1 LPKEEMVSGV
11 KLDATGSAN
20 DYPRGFEVYLSADGT
35 TWGQPV
41 AKGEGKSALLE
52 VKFPAAKVKAVRV
65 VQTGEAKG
73 NFWSIHE
80 LELLSTEPAKTA
92 GK

>member
-1 LPKEEMVSGV
+1 V
-11 KLDATGSAN
+11 AN
-20 DYPRGFEVYLSADGT
+20 
-35 TWGQPV
+35 
-41 AKGEGKSALLE
+41 GEGKSALLE